1 MDAGRA
7 EQPSALRA
15 LWQSHAGTAGA
26 ADAAYATLR
35 DAILAGHLRAG
46 DRLGEEQLARE
57 FGVSRTP
64 IREAIFRLE
73 AENFALRLVRR
84 GLVVRPIPEEQVLEV
99 FTVWGAL
106 DQLAARLAVE
116 HSTLPDRS
124 RMIWLNER
132 IKIASDRLEQANL
145 PDLNMRFHMALCE
158 AAHNSVL
165 LQMVRQIHYSVVR
178 FGGTTFNVPG
188 RASAAIA
195 EHSAIIEAIDRGDA
209 EAAGRLAAEHVDRA
223 RHARIVL
230 MRESAREVRGAPDKR
245 LGA

>member
-1 MDAGRA
+1 MNGDRT
-7 EQPSALRA
+7 EQRSAVRA
-15 LWQSHAGTAGA
+15 LWQSHAGTAAA

-99 FTVWGAL
+99 FAVWAAL
-106 DQLAARLAVE
+106 DQLAARLAAE

-132 IKIASDRLEQANL
+132 IKNASDRFEQAKL
-145 PDLNMRFHMALCE
+145 PELNWAFHMALCE

-165 LQMVRQIHYSVVR
+165 LRMLRQVQYTVLR

-188 RASAAIA
+188 RGNAAIA
-195 EHSAIIEAIDRGDA
+195 EHSAIIEAIDRGDP
-209 EAAGRLAAEHVDRA
+209 ETAARLAAEHVDQA
-223 RHARIVL
+223 RHARIAM
-230 MRESAREVRGAPDKR
+230 MRDSVGEVSSFPGNS